1 MPARVLFRPSA
12 EADLDT
18 IYDYIARDSRAN
30 AIEFTRRIRAQCN
43 NLPDFPV
50 RGTRRDDLEPG
61 LRTIGMERRVT
72 IAFRVLEDNTV
83 EVLRIVYGGRELE
96 RMFSRS

>member
-1 MPARVLFRPSA
+1 MPARVLFRPGA
-12 EADLDT
+12 EADLDA

-43 NLPDFPV
+43 SLSDFPV

-83 EVLRIVYGGRELE
+83 EILRIVYGGRELE
-96 RMFSRS
+96 RVFSRP